1 MALRKRPSR
10 RSPTASSLTPAEAR
24 LVDFIAGVLRVKTR
38 LISTDTI
45 VDAITTSDPTAIE
58 EILQQAGVAVVQARL
73 VDALQASYRSQSIN
87 SLRDVLTRGAGYP
100 GLSLPRSSGIRL
112 QSGIIVPS
120 SLAPDLISADL
131 NPAQRAVLD
140 YINPRSAD
148 YAVMRGGQLV
158 TDISEANRRG
168 LRWILTDSMAK
179 GRGSLDT
186 ARMIQKTIGLHTRW
200 ARAVVNYDT
209 RTYTQLVS
217 QGMRPAAARERT
229 DVLTKRYRDKLI
241 RARAVMIARTETQ
254 LAQNMARQTGWD
266 AASKVGVLDGS
277 SMKEWRTAPSGSSL
291 GRPCDVCA
299 GLNKTRVQWNAAFP
313 TGHIMPPAHPHC
325 RCTAVLVPPSRGLT
339 GLPSQDMDSWI
350 AALDA
355 MDVAA

>member
-1 MALRKRPSR
+1 MAIRKRPSR
-10 RSPTASSLTPAEAR
+10 RSPTASSLSPAELR
-24 LVDFIAGVLRVKTR
+24 LVDFIADVLRMKAR
-38 LISTDTI
+38 IMSTDTI
-45 VDAITTSDPTAIE
+45 VDAITTSDPAAIE
-58 EILQQAGVAVVQARL
+58 EILQEAGVAVVQARL
-73 VDALQASYRSQSIN
+73 IDALQSSYRSQSIN

-100 GLSLPRSSGIRL
+100 GLSLPGGSGIRL

-120 SLAPDLISADL
+120 SVGSSMITADL
-131 NPAQRAVLD
+131 NPAQQAVLD
-140 YINPRSAD
+140 YINPRSVD
-148 YAVMRGGQLV
+148 YAATRGAQLV

-186 ARMIQKTIGLHTRW
+186 ARLIQQTIGLHTRW

-209 RTYTQLVS
+209 RTYTQLVN

-266 AASKVGVLDGS
+266 AASKVGVLDGN

-339 GLPSQDMDSWI
+339 GLPSQDMKSWI
-350 AALDA
+350 DALDA